1 MSTAARQYVVCVRAE
16 DADDLEV
23 RKLYE
28 LRADAVAA
36 AQGLFR
42 VVDESG
48 EDYLYPADWFV
59 AVTLPAEAAR
69 LLRAPARR
77 RSTSARATSGLQRT
91 APSRRR

>member
-16 DADDLEV
+16 DAGDLEV

-28 LRADAVAA
+28 LRDDAVAA
-36 AQGLFR
+36 AQGFLR

-48 EDYLYPADWFV
+48 EDYLYPAEWFV
-59 AVTLPAEAAR
+59 AVTLSAEAAR
-69 LLRAPARR
+69 LLRAPGRR
-77 RSTSARATSGLQRT
+77 RPAAPRARPGLQRT